1 MVSFSKLRVLGVCA
15 MAWSLFACS
24 NEGLEQAPEAQTH
37 DGIVGGMADTT
48 TRNVMLIAIGNDA
61 LCSGSLILPNLILT
75 ARHCVAQQGA
85 GDDSVICGT
94 TMFGPNRPPTDF
106 VVSWA
111 DSLRGGNIPQ
121 SETFDVRAVKTLTD
135 SNFCGTD
142 VALLELSSNVPS
154 SQITPLEP
162 RIDTAP
168 MANETFDAVGYGIT
182 NPNDQ
187 TGATAGVR
195 MRVNGNKVGC
205 VGAAGCGRNVGAT
218 DSEWGAYVGV
228 CGGDSGGPALD
239 SSNRVIGVT
248 SRGDSYCTFALYSSV
263 SSFKSLI
270 LDAAN
275 QAISDGGYSPPGWVT
290 GMSTDG
296 GMPATD
302 GGMPATD
309 GGMSADAGSGLD
321 AGTEPDA
328 GTRPDGGVSMDGGAE
343 QDGGT
348 GIGADAGADHDAGMP
363 STDAGVTAQD
373 AGTPPDG
380 GMSMDAGT
388 REPADAGT
396 SGSQPDAG
404 MPATAPGPG
413 AQCTSGCSSGYV
425 CYSSEGK
432 PPGTCVPPCENTSDC
447 PANYACSTEFH
458 ACTPKEP
465 SQSKPAE
472 QAGCGCRVGGRSPPA
487 EGALSGWLFAVAL
500 AAGVRRRA
508 ASRANRAA
516 RSRCS
521 TPN

>member
-1 MVSFSKLRVLGVCA
+1 
-15 MAWSLFACS
+15 MAWSLVACS
-24 NEGLEQAPEAQTH
+24 NQGLEQAPEAQAH
-37 DGIVGGMADTT
+37 EDIVGGMADTT

-85 GDDSVICGT
+85 GGDSVICGT

-106 VVSWA
+106 VVSYA
-111 DSLRGGNIPQ
+111 DSLRGNIPQ
-121 SETFDVRAVKTLTD
+121 SSTFDVRAVKTLTD
-135 SNFCGTD
+135 TDFCGTD

-154 SQITPLEP
+154 SSQITPLEP
-162 RIDTAP
+162 RIDMAP

-275 QAISDGGYSPPGWVT
+275 QAISDGGYAPPGWVS
-290 GMSTDG
+290 GMSTTTDGGVPATDAGMPAMDG
-296 GMPATD
+296 GMP
-302 GGMPATD
+302 
-309 GGMSADAGSGLD
+309 SDAGTGLD

-328 GTRPDGGVSMDGGAE
+328 GPDAGTRPDGGVFLDGGAGR
-343 QDGGT
+343 DGGM
-348 GIGADAGADHDAGMP
+348 GSGMDAGVDHDAGMP
-363 STDAGVTAQD
+363 NLDAGMLAQD
-373 AGTPPDG
+373 AGTEDG
-380 GMSMDAGT
+380 GGMIMDAGT
-388 REPADAGT
+388 REPADAGP

-404 MPATAPGPG
+404 APVSAPGPG

-425 CYSSEGK
+425 CYSKEGT

-447 PANYACSTEFH
+447 PTNYACSTEFH
-458 ACTPKEP
+458 ACTPKEA
-465 SQSKPAE
+465 STTKATAE
-472 QAGCGCRVGGRSPPA
+472 AGCGCRVGGHAPPA
-487 EGALSGWLFAVAL
+487 EGALGGLFFAVAF
-500 AAGVRRRA
+500 AAGARRRA
-508 ASRANRAA
+508 TSRANRAE
-516 RSRCS
+516 RSRRS
-521 TPN
+521 KPN